1 MADGIQF
8 FESFQEQ
15 LESQLDQHKE
25 TGISSAIYSSIL
37 RLIILFN
44 AENIKS
50 NTEGFDEEEL
60 KEELDED
67 IDILKS
73 LLNAKGFEEWIK
85 DQLGYQ
91 SELSPED
98 SDLASTFYIGNT
110 ENCNYKNVEGFLDDL
125 AYEQASAIVKDCYE
139 KAIKKET

>member
-125 AYEQASAIVKDCYE
+125 VYEQASAIVKDCYE